1 MEHHIEVKNTKG
13 KWERIASFQNSI
25 DCEDCKDLL
34 EEKYVDYVFRT
45 VYEEE

>member
-1 MEHHIEVKNTKG
+1 MNYHIEIFTKD
-13 KWERIASFQNSI
+13 KWERIASFKNEFDS
-25 DCEDCKDLL
+25 EDCCNLL